1 MRLADSVLRAR
12 IFSSSSATV
21 AVSCCQRSSIFHSPA
36 AAFTDSTPSM
46 LSISRPFFWFD
57 SSTWALVRRASE
69 RRSTSAPSAAT
80 GRKTS
85 GTSASGPA
93 MKPMKATNNSA
104 KGRSAATKRVE
115 EVRKLRTVSNC
126 RICAAKVP
134 TVPGR
139 ASMRMARALP
149 KK

>member
-1 MRLADSVLRAR
+1 M
-12 IFSSSSATV
+12 
-21 AVSCCQRSSIFHSPA
+21 
-36 AAFTDSTPSM
+36 
-46 LSISRPFFWFD
+46 
-57 SSTWALVRRASE
+57 
-69 RRSTSAPSAAT
+69 AAT
-80 GRKTS
+80 GTKAS

-93 MKPMKATNNSA
+93 MKPMKATNSSA
-104 KGRSAATKRVE
+104 KGRSAAMKSVD